1 MMVLTCADM
10 AVMIQIT
17 L

>member
-1 MMVLTCADM
+1 M